1 MGSIKAGQQNRQ
13 SSAVGG
19 NGRFNP
25 HARVIEQLKT
35 IIERYLKDG
44 CNMELLDGTTTEFI
58 RYFLNLTKSLYV
70 CFSAASST
78 Q

>member
-35 IIERYLKDG
+35 IIKRYLKEG
-44 CNMELLDGTTTEFI
+44 CNMEVLDGTTTEFI
-58 RYFLNLTKSLYV
+58 RYFLNLTKTYV